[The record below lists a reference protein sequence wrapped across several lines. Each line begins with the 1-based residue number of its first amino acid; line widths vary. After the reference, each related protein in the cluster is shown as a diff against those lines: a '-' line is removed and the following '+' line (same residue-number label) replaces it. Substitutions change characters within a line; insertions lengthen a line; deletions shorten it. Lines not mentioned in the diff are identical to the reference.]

1 MECWALDVL
10 WRESVSLI
18 NADRG
23 KGKMKEVEPH
33 EIERN
38 SVKDFGEPRPTL
50 NCRRIEERDELPKIS
65 VYH

>member
-1 MECWALDVL
+1 M
-10 WRESVSLI
+10 I